1 MAFVDEAKALNVS
14 ERSVCRLIGLNRKT
28 INTWRRKGLQ
38 DRRKGS
44 PRFVPHRLTGEEEE
58 LILKVC
64 NSATYCDL
72 PPAMIVALL
81 AQEGSYIASESSLYR
96 VLRKNQLLSHRQES
110 KAPRKGKQPDRI
122 EVTGPNQVWSWDITW
137 LKTEVKGLFFYAY
150 TVIDVYDRS
159 IVGWTI
165 EDQESDYHAHR
176 LFSRIIRDLKVHPE
190 VIHSD
195 NGNPMRGM
203 TLAAFLDSLF
213 ITRSYSRP
221 RISNDNPFIESWHK
235 TLKYSIGYP
244 DTFPSIEEARVWY
257 ANFINWYNT
266 KHLHSAL
273 GYVTPEQKRNG
284 KSEEL
289 YSKRNETIALA
300 RLANPDRWRTGR
312 VKEYSSLPVKTVYRP
327 LSKIA

>member
-1 MAFVDEAKALNVS
+1 
-14 ERSVCRLIGLNRKT
+14 
-28 INTWRRKGLQ
+28 
-38 DRRKGS
+38 
-44 PRFVPHRLTGEEEE
+44 
-58 LILKVC
+58 
-64 NSATYCDL
+64 
-72 PPAMIVALL
+72 MIVALL

-221 RISNDNPFIESWHK
+221 RVSNDNPFIESWHK
-235 TLKYSIGYP
+235 TLKYSVGYP

-266 KHLHSAL
+266 EHLHSAL
-273 GYVTPEQKRNG
+273 GYVTPEQKRSG

-300 RLANPDRWRTGR
+300 HLTNPDRWRTGK
-312 VKEYSSLPVKTVYRP
+312 VKVYGSLPVKTVYRP